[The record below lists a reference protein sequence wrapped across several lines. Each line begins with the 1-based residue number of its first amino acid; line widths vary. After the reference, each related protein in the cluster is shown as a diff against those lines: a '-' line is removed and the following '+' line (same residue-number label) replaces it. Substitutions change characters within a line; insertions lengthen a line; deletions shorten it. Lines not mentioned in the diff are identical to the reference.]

1 MDKLIDAL
9 LKSQI
14 AIQHAAGSATNPH
27 FHSKY
32 ATYEGVVA
40 AVKPILNKNGIYFQ
54 QVSHPDSNGV
64 SVETV
69 FHGFGETLSSGVLFV
84 PAAIAKS
91 GAGPQQFGAA
101 LTYARRY
108 SLALACGIGT
118 NRDDDAN
125 AAQEAFESSERWT
138 LKNSTGPIAECDGPN
153 EFLLAAIRHVGGA
166 RKDTPEARDVYAASI
181 EEFKKLPDLLGG
193 DDKKIAQSINSFFQK
208 EAAE

>member
-54 QVSHPDSNGV
+54 QVSHPTPDGV

-69 FHGFGETLSSGVLFV
+69 FHGYDDVLTSGVLFV
-84 PAAIAKS
+84 PAAMSKN

-166 RKDTPEARDVYAASI
+166 RKETPEARDIYTASI
-181 EEFKKLPDLLGG
+181 EEFKKLPGLLSEE
-193 DDKKIAQSINSFFQK
+193 DKGVAQSINNFFQK